1 MYEFATSNKII
12 FGKGSFES
20 LKEET
25 KDIGKKALIVTG
37 KKFLRES
44 GLKERLEGILTSNK
58 IGWVYFD
65 GIPSDPE
72 VGLVDEGRRIAKENG
87 CDFVIGIG
95 GGSSIDVA
103 KAIAVLFD
111 KPLKTIEYIGGDK
124 IGRKGIPCIA
134 IPTTSGTGSEVTKNS
149 VLTDPER
156 KAKRS
161 LRENVVLPDIA
172 IVDPLLTLTLPPDL
186 TAWTG
191 LDALVQAIESYVS
204 KGANPLTDPIA
215 LQASILILKNLLN
228 AVKDGNN
235 IEAREAMS
243 IGSMMAGIALAN
255 ARLGAVHGLAH
266 PLGINYGIHHGL
278 ICGVLLPSVMKFNMP
293 VAEEKYANIYRAIE
307 PSGYQLSHK
316 ECALRLLE
324 IIENLLDSLN
334 IPRKLRDF
342 GVKEEDLENI
352 ALQSQSSESLKANP
366 RQATPEDLVTIM
378 REIL

>member
-12 FGKGSFES
+12 FGREAFNS

-25 KDIGKKALIVTG
+25 KFIGKKALIVTG
-37 KKFLRES
+37 KRFLKES
-44 GLKERLEGILTSNK
+44 GLKERLEEVLSSNK
-58 IGWVYFD
+58 IEWVYFD

-72 VGLVDEGRRIAKENG
+72 VRLVDEGRRIARENG

-111 KPLKTIEYIGGDK
+111 KPLKTIDYINGTK
-124 IGRKGIPCIA
+124 IGKKGIPCIA

-204 KGANPLTDPIA
+204 KGANVLTDSIA
-215 LQASILILKNLLN
+215 LQASILILKNLLT
-228 AVKDGNN
+228 AVRDGDNL
-235 IEAREAMS
+235 EAREAMS
-243 IGSMMAGIALAN
+243 IGSMMAGMALAN

-266 PLGINYGIHHGL
+266 PLGINYRIHHGL
-278 ICGVLLPSVMKFNMP
+278 ICGVLLPGVIRFNMP
-293 VAEEKYANIYRAIE
+293 IVENKYANIYRAME
-307 PSGYQLSHK
+307 PSSQGLSDK
-316 ECALRLLE
+316 ECAVKLLE
-324 IIENLLDSLN
+324 SIENLLDSLK
-334 IPRKLRDF
+334 IPRRLRDF

-352 ALQSQSSESLKANP
+352 AIQSQSSESLKANP
-366 RQATPEDLVTIM
+366 RTATPGDLVAIM
-378 REIL
+378 KEIL

>member
-215 LQASILILKNLLN
+215 LQASILILKNLLT

-278 ICGVLLPSVMKFNMP
+278 ICGVLLPSVMRFNMP

-316 ECALRLLE
+316 DCALRLLE